1 MIMNKHKVIIP
12 ALILFALVACKK
24 ENTNTTSIGTVDC
37 TTVSYA
43 ETIKPLFDAR
53 CVSCHAT
60 NSPDG
65 ALSNYAET
73 KIYAD
78 NGKLKDEVLTARSMP
93 IGTAFTSTELGQ
105 VKCWLDA
112 GAKNN

>member
-1 MIMNKHKVIIP
+1 MNKRKVIIP
-12 ALILFALVACKK
+12 ALMLCALAACKK
-24 ENTNTTSIGTVDC
+24 STTTEIPIGTVDC
-37 TTVSYA
+37 ATVSYT
-43 ETIKPLFDAR
+43 ETIKPLFDAN
-53 CVSCHAT
+53 CVSCHNT

-78 NGKLKDEVLTARSMP
+78 NGKLKDEVLSSRSMP
-93 IGTAFTSTELGQ
+93 IGTPLTSTALGQ

-112 GAKNN
+112 GAPSN